1 MSDHPQDDPGG
12 GSGNGVKR
20 KVKKLVKRYFVSSLT
35 KKEGT
40 YSCEHCPDQ
49 QPFENFKSL
58 QRHNIQNHPEDDK
71 ASAEDLEGRD
81 EIKCL
86 MKSTKNPS
94 KLCEKMVRKVDIC
107 RHLKFHGETRPVKK
121 NFKGFFTFDKKNYT
135 VAWGDRKENIE
146 EETMV
151 EVEEETDEQAAAVNT
166 KEMEDEGARDNNEG
180 LEADSHQAAAVH
192 KEDKGVVDN
201 NEGLETDGQQDAAVH
216 MEDEDSEA
224 ARDNNEGAD
233 IHQAPEE
240 FENNNEQQVVV
251 NIVTTYNEEEIL
263 SMIEPDSEVHE
274 TVEVLVTDEMP
285 TSVVSKELLAN
296 AELVS
301 EIDLPVGA
309 TEEVSPSPPFHGYTE
324 EEIQVSTLRKSPV
337 VNDVLLSSSSTS
349 SDSCPEFDIVEQ
361 VELNVPD
368 DAFVSSLEY
377 PGLKEEY
384 CEDLYPQVNM
394 RLDDLKAE
402 RYHERNSLGAIKKL
416 SSSVENQKF
425 IQMFSDWM
433 ESQSGEN
440 STLSLK
446 LGHNFHYP
454 DSFLNWMTSQKEDF
468 NLMRLIDF
476 SEESNFI
483 SIQSPIKWLEA
494 IGGPSG
500 LEFPG
505 RRDEAAKAFKKLL
518 SFIRYK
524 LNQATFDG
532 ESIMRKRAIKEH
544 IKDVQEETNEM
555 NLHRQ
560 YQDIASEQRAKRDEM
575 SEILNPSNEEEKFS
589 APETWF
595 SSEECSNVLQEAETI
610 YKECI
615 DKDLVIK
622 KPFDRYA
629 KIAFLDLAM
638 SDKLRVGVYNAL
650 TNRDWATMKSVYLP
664 AGYEDPDYDNLP
676 KGWKIYSKPK
686 LGNATP
692 SRYEIRIPGTRKGLK
707 NKQRQVITLNL
718 RTHEMLERYYEMK
731 RKKWPNLNFDDKFFV
746 NFSGEALPPLRNYE
760 GSLLH
765 LVGRVTGIPGFTL
778 KDTRKSLDSQIQN
791 NPQLKMHIRD
801 LNSHTAEV
809 GAHYYDRLDGARRS
823 LLNHCVNQK
832 EGSDLKRAS
841 TEPSE
846 EIKEKRSKQNQE
858 DKEVLRKE
866 AEDYLQQQKKKKTPK
881 DLSPSSLDQE
891 EIGYLCSTFKD
902 VVEGKTSYFNH
913 KVTLLTLLFNFRC
926 ELENL
931 LLLQS
936 RFGRGLR
943 AQT

>member
-1 MSDHPQDDPGG
+1 MSDHPQEDPGG
-12 GSGNGVKR
+12 GSGVKI

-58 QRHNIQNHPEDDK
+58 QRHNIQNHPDDDK

-94 KLCEKMVRKVDIC
+94 KLCEKMIRKVDIC
-107 RHLKFHGETRPVKK
+107 RHLKFHGEARPAKK
-121 NFKGFFTFDKKNYT
+121 NFKGFFTFDKKIYT
-135 VAWGDRKENIE
+135 VAWGDRKENIN

-151 EVEEETDEQAAAVNT
+151 EVEEETNEQAAAVN
-166 KEMEDEGARDNNEG
+166 MEDEGARDNNEG
-180 LEADSHQAAAVH
+180 LEADGDQAAAVNM
-192 KEDKGVVDN
+192 EDEGARDN
-201 NEGLETDGQQDAAVH
+201 NEGLEADGDQAEVVHMEDEGVVDNNKGLETDGQEDAAVH

-224 ARDNNEGAD
+224 AGDNNEGAD
-233 IHQAPEE
+233 IHQGPEE
-240 FENNNEQQVVV
+240 FENNNEQQFVV

-263 SMIEPDSEVHE
+263 SMIDPDSEVHE
-274 TVEVLVTDEMP
+274 TVEVLVSDEMP
-285 TSVVSKELLAN
+285 TSVVDKELLGCAN

-301 EIDLPVGA
+301 DLDLPVGA
-309 TEEVSPSPPFHGYTE
+309 TEEISPSPPFHGYSE
-324 EEIQVSTLRKSPV
+324 EEIQVSSLRKSPV

-361 VELNVPD
+361 VELNDPD

-384 CEDLYPQVNM
+384 CEDLFPQVNM

-402 RYHERNSLGAIKKL
+402 RYHERKSLVAIKKL

-433 ESQSGEN
+433 ESQSGDN

-476 SEESNFI
+476 SQESNFI

-505 RRDEAAKAFKKLL
+505 RRDEAVKAFKKFL
-518 SFIRYK
+518 SFIRYN

-532 ESIMRKRAIKEH
+532 ESIIRKRAIKEH
-544 IKDVQEETNEM
+544 IKDIQEETNEM

-575 SEILNPSNEEEKFS
+575 SEIVNPSNEEDKFS

-595 SSEECSNVLQEAETI
+595 SSEECKNVLLEAEAI
-610 YKECI
+610 HKEI
-615 DKDLVIK
+615 VDKDLVTK

-650 TNRDWATMKSVYLP
+650 NNRDWATKKAVYLP
-664 AGYEDPDYDNLP
+664 AGYEDPNYDNLP
-676 KGWKIYSKPK
+676 NGWKIYSKPK

-692 SRYEIRIPGTRKGLK
+692 SRYEIRIPGTRKGIK

-718 RTHEMLERYYEMK
+718 KTHEILERYYDIK
-731 RKKWPNLNFDDKFFV
+731 RKKWPNLQFDARFFV

-801 LNSHTAEV
+801 LNSHSADV
-809 GAHYYDRLDGARRS
+809 GTHYYDRLDGARRS

-913 KVTLLTLLFNFRC
+913 K
-926 ELENL
+926 
-931 LLLQS
+931 
-936 RFGRGLR
+936 
-943 AQT
+943 